1 VRLSA
6 CLLALLA
13 FVGASCGG
21 SRGVSKQDVPDKP
34 PPALATRCGPDAQN
48 VKAQLVWFRASDGI
62 LLDGAAIG
70 DGETAVVLAHEY
82 PSNLCLWLPYAK
94 TLASHGFL
102 AFVFDLRGLGSS
114 QSAKAYSDADRYDRD
129 VEAAAAEVRRLG
141 AKRVFLAGASIGGA
155 AVLVAGASVSPE
167 PAGIISFSGE
177 TYVSDEIDA
186 LKTAP
191 KLRAPLLLLVA
202 GHDGYVTID
211 DYRKLEAKAGSQDKQ
226 LVVYAD
232 SWHGWDLLYTAPFKS
247 QVNNLVLGF
256 LKEHSGDGD

>member
-1 VRLSA
+1 VRLFA

-13 FVGASCGG
+13 VGGASCGG
-21 SRGVSKQDVPDKP
+21 SGGSSKQDVPGKP
-34 PPALATRCGPDAQN
+34 PRALPSRCGPEGRN

-94 TLASHGFL
+94 TLATHGFR
-102 AFVFDLRGLGSS
+102 AFVFDLRGMGDS
-114 QSAKAYSDADRYDRD
+114 QSAKAYEDADRYDRD

-141 AKRVFLAGASIGGA
+141 AKKVFLAGASIGGA
-155 AVLVAGASVSPE
+155 AVLAAGAFVTPE

-186 LKTAP
+186 LKAAP
-191 KLRAPLLLLVA
+191 KLSAPLLLLVA
-202 GHDGYVTID
+202 RHDGYVTVD
-211 DYRKLEAKAGSQDKQ
+211 DYRKLEAKAGSQNKQ

-232 SWHGWDLLYTAPFKS
+232 SWHGWDLLYTAPFKAR
-247 QVNNLVLGF
+247 VNKLVLGF
-256 LKEHSGDGD
+256 LKEHSADGD